1 MSSTHQ
7 MLLEQIEH
15 DATTE
20 FLEELKSKICAGFSV
35 QTHPGVAELSQIF
48 QDKNLNPLSFPF
60 EYLLNGSL
68 PNMPDEETKDEPAVV
83 FSKVIVLKDSPKES
97 LL

>member
-1 MSSTHQ
+1 
-7 MLLEQIEH
+7 MLLEQVEY
-15 DATTE
+15 DATPE
-20 FLEELKSKICAGFSV
+20 FLEELKSKICAGFST

-68 PNMPDEETKDEPAVV
+68 PNMAAEETKDEPAVV
-83 FSKVIVLKDSPKES
+83 FSKVVVHKNPAQQS